1 MTDAPSPASGAPL
14 KLFNSLT
21 RKLEEFRPVH
31 PGEARVYSCG
41 PTVYNYPHIGNMRA
55 YVFADTLGRTLS
67 FKGYKLTHVINITDV
82 GHLTDDADAGEDKLE
97 KAAAEKAQSI
107 WDIARHYTEAY
118 WADVKALNIRQPAHW
133 SIATDYVPQMIEF
146 AKAIADKHCY
156 ELDSGLYFNTK
167 TVPDYGRLA
176 REDDLLAE
184 MQKLIQRQKAA
195 KDIAGAKERIDA
207 LRKLVIDFIA
217 VIDDFYK
224 RKSLKKYQSLR
235 AIWQVAAEA
244 SEDDFP
250 AALQR
255 SLNESRAFFKAPRVE
270 PVAGK
275 RNDEDFAIWR
285 KTPAGE
291 TRQMEWDSPWGR
303 GAPGWHLE
311 CSVMSEA
318 LLGFPFDIH
327 TGGIDHRE
335 IHHPNEIA
343 QNQAHSCS
351 ADSGARFW
359 MHNNFLVERS
369 GKMSKS
375 SGEFLRLQLLI
386 DKGYHTLAYRLM
398 CLQAHYRSELE
409 FSWEGLGAA
418 LTRLKR
424 LVMAVEKLDP
434 PRNGEVAS
442 RSDDGGGARPSAD
455 AAQDRPPPPP
465 ASPIPLP
472 VPGRIADLLAKF
484 DAAMSDDLNT
494 PVALTLLEE
503 AAAMK
508 KVDADQKRAALAAM
522 DAVLGLNILSL
533 SRADLRIRPR
543 AATITEV
550 EIEEI
555 LTRRK
560 EARAAKDFATSDKL
574 RDELIAAGVEVMDG
588 DPLGWDWR
596 LEA

>member
-1 MTDAPSPASGAPL
+1 MGAVMTDTPAPASGAPL
-14 KLFNSLT
+14 RLFNSLT
-21 RKLEEFRPVH
+21 RQLEPFAPVH

-55 YVFADTLGRTLS
+55 YVFADTLGRTLTY
-67 FKGYKLTHVINITDV
+67 KGYRLTHVINITDV

-97 KAAAEKAQSI
+97 KAAAERAQSI

-118 WADVKALNIRQPAHW
+118 WADIKALNIRQPAHW
-133 SIATDYVPQMIEF
+133 SIATDYVPQMIDF
-146 AKAIADKHCY
+146 AKAIADRHCY
-156 ELDSGLYFNTK
+156 ELDSGLYFDTTSVAN
-167 TVPDYGRLA
+167 YGRLA
-176 REDDLLAE
+176 RHGTDEGE
-184 MQKLIQRQKAA
+184 S
-195 KDIAGAKERIDA
+195 RID
-207 LRKLVIDFIA
+207 
-217 VIDDFYK
+217 
-224 RKSLKKYQSLR
+224 
-235 AIWQVAAEA
+235 
-244 SEDDFP
+244 
-250 AALQR
+250 
-255 SLNESRAFFKAPRVE
+255 
-270 PVAGK
+270 PVDGK
-275 RNDEDFAIWR
+275 RHPADFAIWR
-285 KTPAGE
+285 KTPPGE

-351 ADSGARFW
+351 ADSGARMW

-386 DKGYHTLAYRLM
+386 DKGYHPLAYRLM

-424 LVMAVEKLDP
+424 LVMGVAPVRDIPAAAVE
-434 PRNGEVAS
+434 
-442 RSDDGGGARPSAD
+442 
-455 AAQDRPPPPP
+455 DRR
-465 ASPIPLP
+465 LT
-472 VPGRIADLLAKF
+472 DLLDKF
-484 DAAMSDDLNT
+484 DAAISDDLNT
-494 PVALTLLEE
+494 SVALTLLEDVI
-503 AAAMK
+503 AMK
-508 KVDADQKRAALAAM
+508 RIDAAQKRAAIGTI
-522 DAVLGLNILSL
+522 DGVLGISL
-533 SRADLRIRPR
+533 LDVLRGDLRIRPK
-543 AATITEV
+543 AAAITDE
-550 EIEEI
+550 EIETA
-555 LTRRK
+555 LARRK

-596 LEA
+596 LEN